1 MKAVNLVLEQGIQKL
16 LYEGAVPLP
25 QLEVTMSTR
34 RALIVEGLL
43 EKFVQR
49 AGVGRMQAGRQI
61 CLKHFRSR

>member
-34 RALIVEGLL
+34 RALIVEGLWRSL
-43 EKFVQR
+43 FNVRELDACKLGDKF
-49 AGVGRMQAGRQI
+49 A
-61 CLKHFRSR
+61 